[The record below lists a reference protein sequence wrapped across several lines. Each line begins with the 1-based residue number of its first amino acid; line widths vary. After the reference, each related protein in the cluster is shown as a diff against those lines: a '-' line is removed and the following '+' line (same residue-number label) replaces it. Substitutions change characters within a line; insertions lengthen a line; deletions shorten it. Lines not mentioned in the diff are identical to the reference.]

1 MPHLPFPRHFARGS
15 LTVPLRSPV
24 PCSMLNIQLEAQRKE
39 TQQAVDTLNEAA
51 REMEAIHFEKKQLAQ
66 QWRSTLVAISKR
78 DEALAATAEAISR
91 QREQELALTQE
102 IAGVKKDIVK
112 EQQRNE
118 QLSGLLGK
126 VQAEAAY
133 LTKQIRALQAKQEA
147 VKAQYAHLSRALE
160 DLQGELGKEEQ
171 EGRRLEAEVSRLDR
185 QYVRVNND
193 IQALGQDLL
202 ARVSEQVTLEKS
214 AQKAVEVTRGL
225 QERVRQEELGA
236 IALQNELAKVE
247 IDVLNTQS
255 HNDQLQKT
263 LQLLDEELQEKARTI
278 DKYQQEIRR
287 R

>member
-1 MPHLPFPRHFARGS
+1 
-15 LTVPLRSPV
+15 
-24 PCSMLNIQLEAQRKE
+24 MLNIQLEAQRKE